1 MRLLPMFAA
10 VSVLAAAPAWA
21 EVKIA
26 AIRTP
31 VLLREAPQIKDA
43 DSKLKAEFDKKEKE
57 VEAEGRKLQDDFKK
71 YQRDADSMS
80 AQQRGTAEK
89 DLSTRKIDF
98 EQKQRQY
105 SEEAQSRNAELRQ
118 EVLNKMSK
126 AIEEVAK
133 EKGID
138 VVLQDPAWISPTMDI
153 TDDVLKKLGV
163 SAPKTDKSAPKPDK
177 KK

>member
-1 MRLLPMFAA
+1 MRLLSLSAILL
-10 VSVLAAAPAWA
+10 VLAAAPARA
-21 EVKIA
+21 DVKIG

-31 VLLREAPQIKDA
+31 VLLRDAPQIKDA
-43 DSKLKAEFDKKEKE
+43 DTKLKAEFDKKEKE
-57 VEAEGRKLQDDFKK
+57 LDAEGRKLQDDFKK
-71 YQRDADSMS
+71 YQRDGDSMS
-80 AQQRGTAEK
+80 AQQRATAEK

-105 SEEAQSRNAELRQ
+105 SEEAQARNSQLRQ
-118 EVLNKMSK
+118 EVLGKMSK

-133 EKGID
+133 EKSLD
-138 VVLQDPAWISPTMDI
+138 VVLQDPAWMSPALDI

-163 SAPKTDKSAPKPDK
+163 SASAAPKADAPK